1 MPPIHGCR
9 AATLDQHGGRATLGP
24 AAADIEH
31 AGAPD
36 EDRAIVRHRTIRIQ
50 RLVPQDPP
58 LRLVAELKKIS
69 SETKV
74 SFTAEGALATPQ
86 ERNSSTRPRQKEQK
100 LW

>member
-1 MPPIHGCR
+1 MEAVPPPWVSTE
-9 AATLDQHGGRATLGP
+9 AVPLWVQLPPTLSTP
-24 AAADIEH
+24 
-31 AGAPD
+31 GA
-36 EDRAIVRHRTIRIQ
+36 
-50 RLVPQDPP
+50 PQDPP